1 MKSKHTAVVLMFS
14 ILTVIFS
21 TTVVAQDVNELIA
34 QGDKLVKEFK
44 HQEAL
49 EVYEK
54 ADAASPA
61 NWEVLW
67 KISRAIVDIAE
78 KLPTETGE
86 QEDAQLEMYDKAF
99 TYADSSSKLAPE
111 NSEPFLRKAIANG
124 RIALFKGV
132 FSVAGIVG
140 QVRDDVEMAIKLNT
154 GGNEIQGVSHYVL
167 GRTHA
172 KISEKWAPARSVL
185 GLGWADIDT
194 ALVELKTAVDLYP
207 EFIMIYVEYAKALIR
222 EDDYEQA
229 REMLNKA
236 LTLQKIDE
244 DDEEKLAE
252 ANELLK
258 EIEDE

>member
-1 MKSKHTAVVLMFS
+1 MKSKLTAVVLMFS
-14 ILTVIFS
+14 ILAVFFS
-21 TTVVAQDVNELIA
+21 TAILAQDVTELIA

-49 EVYEK
+49 EVYQK
-54 ADAASPA
+54 ADSVSPA

-67 KISRAIVDIAE
+67 KISRAFVDIAE
-78 KLPTETGE
+78 KMPVETGD
-86 QEDAQLEMYDKAF
+86 QEDSQLEMYDKAF
-99 TYADSSSKLAPE
+99 VYADSSAKLSP
-111 NSEPFLRKAIANG
+111 NSSEPYLRKAIANG

-132 FSVAGIVG
+132 FSVAGIVD
-140 QVRDDVEMAIKLNT
+140 QVREDAEKAIKLNT

-194 ALVELKTAVDLYP
+194 AIVELKKAVDLYP

-222 EDDYEQA
+222 EDEYELA

-236 LTLQKIDE
+236 LTLKNIDE
-244 DDEEKLAE
+244 DDEERLAE
-252 ANELLK
+252 AKELLK